1 MTPSHD
7 VLLADIEPASVQALV
22 EGRHGDPFGILGSHP
37 VDGGSIVRV
46 YMPGA
51 LAVEVLAR
59 ETGRSLARLQLIH
72 SGGLFAGWL
81 DQQAA
86 YRLRMHWPDAV
97 QETEDPYSF
106 GLLLGDLDLH
116 LIAQGTHYELSRVL
130 GAQPMTIDSV
140 PGVRFAVWAPNARR
154 ASVVGDFNSWDG
166 RRNPMRLRREAGIW
180 ELFIPRLGPGEH
192 YKYELVGPHGQLLP
206 QKADPVARSSEAA
219 PGSASIVARSE
230 PFPWTDSDWMS
241 ARAARQTENAP
252 ISVYEV
258 HAGSWLRL
266 AEEGNRSLDWMELAD
281 RLIPY
286 VSGLAFTHIELLPI
300 TEYPFGGS
308 WGYQPLGLFAPTGR
322 YGTPED
328 FAEFVNRCHEAGLG
342 VILDWVPA
350 HFPTDVWG
358 LAQFDGTALYEHQD
372 PREGFHQDWNTLIYN
387 LGRNEVKG
395 FLIASALHWIE
406 RFHVDAL
413 RVDAVASMLYRDYS
427 RREGEWI
434 PNEHGGRENLE
445 SIEFFKHL
453 NSIIA
458 HRCHGAIT
466 IAEESTAFP
475 NVTKP
480 AEEGGLGFT
489 FKWNMG
495 WMHDTLHYMEQ
506 DPIYRSHNHGAF
518 TFGMIYAY
526 SERFIVPLSHD
537 EVVHG
542 KGSLIRK
549 MPGDDWQRFANLR
562 AYFGYMWAHP
572 GKKHLFMGGEIAQER
587 EWNHDASISWE
598 LLDNPRHSGI
608 QRLVRDLNRM
618 YSVESALH
626 STDSDYK
633 GFEWAVVDD
642 PENSVFAMLRMTT
655 DGSSIILAVSNMTP
669 VRRSGYRIGVPKVGL
684 WHEILNTDAEV
695 YGGSNTGNS
704 GTLHTEDIS
713 AHGRAVSLA
722 LVLPPLS
729 TILLRWKLMAD

>member
-1 MTPSHD
+1 MTPGRD
-7 VLLADIEPASVQALV
+7 DLLAGIEPGSVQALV
-22 EGRHGDPFGILGSHP
+22 EGRHGDPFSILGQHP
-37 VDGGSIVRV
+37 ADGGSIVRV
-46 YMPGA
+46 FMPGA
-51 LAVEVLAR
+51 RAVEVLKR
-59 ETGRSLARLQLIH
+59 ETDGEPDRLHLVH
-72 SGGLFAGWL
+72 ADGVFAGKIGHR
-81 DQQAA
+81 DA
-86 YRLRMHWPDAV
+86 YRLRVHWPDTV
-97 QETEDPYSF
+97 QELEDPYSF

-116 LIAQGTHYELSRVL
+116 LIGQGTHYELGSVL
-130 GAQPMTIDSV
+130 GAQPTTIDGVS
-140 PGVRFAVWAPNARR
+140 GVRFAVWAPNARR
-154 ASVVGDFNSWDG
+154 VSVVGDFNSWDG

-180 ELFIPRLGPGEH
+180 ELFIPRLGPGER
-192 YKYELVGPHGQLLP
+192 YKFEVVGPHGQLLP
-206 QKADPVARSSEAA
+206 QKADPVARSAEPA
-219 PGSASIVARSE
+219 PGSASVVARSD
-230 PFPWTDSDWMS
+230 PFPWTDAEWMA
-241 ARAARQTENAP
+241 ARAARQTETSP
-252 ISVYEV
+252 ISVYEI
-258 HAGSWLRL
+258 HAGSWMRL
-266 AEEGNRSLDWMELAD
+266 ESEGNRSLDWTELAD

-286 VSGLAFTHIELLPI
+286 VSGLGFTHVELLPI

-395 FLIASALHWIE
+395 FLIASALHWLE
-406 RFHVDAL
+406 RFHIDAL

-427 RREGEWI
+427 RKAGEWI
-434 PNEHGGRENLE
+434 PNKYGGRENLE

-453 NSIIA
+453 NSIVT
-458 HRCHGAIT
+458 HRCGGAIT

-475 NVTKP
+475 GVTKP

-495 WMHDTLHYMEQ
+495 WMHDTLHYVEQ
-506 DPIYRSHNHGAF
+506 DPVYRSYNHGAF
-518 TFGMIYAY
+518 TFGMVYAY
-526 SERFIVPLSHD
+526 SERFILPLSHD

-549 MPGDDWQRFANLR
+549 MPGDEWQRFANLR

-572 GKKHLFMGGEIAQER
+572 GKKLLFMGGEIAQER

-598 LLDNPRHSGI
+598 LLDNPRHAGI
-608 QRLVRDLNRM
+608 QRLVRDLNRI
-618 YSVESALH
+618 YAAEPALH
-626 STDSDYK
+626 GTDADHS

-642 PENSVFAMLRMTT
+642 SGNSVFAMLRLAR

-669 VRRSGYRIGVPKVGL
+669 VPRISYRIGVPRAGL
-684 WHEILNTDAEV
+684 WHEILNTDAGI
-695 YGGSNTGNS
+695 YGGGNMGNGGALQAEEVTS
-704 GTLHTEDIS
+704 
-713 AHGRAVSLA
+713 HGRPFSLS

-729 TILLRWKLMAD
+729 TILLRCE